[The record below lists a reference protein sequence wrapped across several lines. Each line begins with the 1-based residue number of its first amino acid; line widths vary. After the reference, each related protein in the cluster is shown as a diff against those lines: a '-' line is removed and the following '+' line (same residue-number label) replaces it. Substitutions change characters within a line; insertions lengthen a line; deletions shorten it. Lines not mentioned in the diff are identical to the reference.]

1 MENEPSLSWSRHRGA
16 GPDQTLQG
24 AGSRRWREL
33 PGGSGRDLRFP
44 RPNGAGKSTT
54 IDMLCTLVRP
64 TAGSAHV
71 AGFNVI
77 THQTQVR
84 RQIGLV
90 FQDPTLDDYF
100 PANENQGFQQECYG
114 VPGE

>member
-1 MENEPSLSWSRHRGA
+1 MNYHSN
-16 GPDQTLQG
+16 GPAIEVQDL
-24 AGSRRWREL
+24 AKHYKEL
-33 PGGSGRDLRFP
+33 EAVSGVSFQVAPVETFGFLG
-44 RPNGAGKSTT
+44 PNGAGKSTT

-90 FQDPTLDDYF
+90 FQDPTLIDYF